1 MKDSYIGQAWLVL
14 SLSLVFGGLLAGVQA
29 ALGPKIEENKRNETY
44 DQIPDLVTLRKSEAG
59 AEWAPAADG
68 KIVSKVFDAA
78 GDHVGWV
85 IEVPDD
91 GKIAYKVFDA
101 GGDHVGWVIKG
112 AGSGFADRIEL
123 LIGLTADAERI
134 LGMYVLDQ
142 KETPALGD
150 GISEPDF
157 QGRFRDKTTSARLE
171 VVRTV
176 TDASPGNNI
185 QAVTGATV
193 SSESVCKIVNK
204 AVDEFKPWLDDYAA
218 AQAEPADQTD
228 PEED

>member
-14 SLSLVFGGLLAGVQA
+14 SLSLLFGGLLAGVQA

-44 DQIPDLVTLRKSEAG
+44 DQIPDLVTVRSLETGEVLVRADAG
-59 AEWAPAADG
+59 KTVE
-68 KIVSKVFDAA
+68 ILT
-78 GDHVGWV
+78 
-85 IEVPDD
+85 DD
-91 GKIAYKVFDA
+91 GKVAYKVFSAD
-101 GGDHVGWVIKG
+101 DEHIGWVIKG

-123 LIGLTADAERI
+123 LIGLTAGAERI
-134 LGMYVLDQ
+134 LGMYVLAQ

-150 GISEPDF
+150 GIKKPEF
-157 QGRFRDKTTSARLE
+157 RGRFRDKWTEAPLV

-176 TDASPGNNI
+176 TGTLPGNRI
-185 QAVTGATV
+185 LTVTGATV

-204 AVDEFKPWLDDYAA
+204 AVDEFQPWLDEYAA
-218 AQAEPADQTD
+218 AQAENADQTD